1 MGIGGKVCV
10 DLSFFP
16 FLFSPYLWYSV
27 DDNVGVHSVSGP
39 NSFSLVPPPAL
50 GSPPVCLQSAVCCE
64 GEAGNSLGS
73 AVTVVQSRKPSWRRR
88 DRQGLFVRILYI
100 DF

>member
-10 DLSFFP
+10 GLSFFP

-50 GSPPVCLQSAVCCE
+50 GSPPVCYKVPFVVRVKRAILWAVQ
-64 GEAGNSLGS
+64 L
-73 AVTVVQSRKPSWRRR
+73 
-88 DRQGLFVRILYI
+88 L
-100 DF
+100 